1 MSVSQMRH
9 LFNVHK
15 SKMISEGIKP
25 LSYIRFMEILS
36 DLGF

>member
-1 MSVSQMRH
+1 MSTSQMRH
-9 LFNVHK
+9 LYNVHK

-25 LSYIRFMEILS
+25 LSYVRFMEILS